1 MGKINNKV
9 SDPGLTNQ
17 LKKGTVITGDLSSKS
32 DARIDGVINGNVT
45 IEGRVVIGETGEIN
59 GDIKCN
65 ILEVSGKI
73 TGNLDIKE
81 RLTLKLSANFTGN
94 MKTEKLIIEPG
105 AIFNGSCKMGELNGG
120 TFSEKKQ
127 RKTYF

>member
-32 DARIDGVINGNVT
+32 DARIDGIINGNVT

-65 ILEVSGKI
+65 ILEVAGKI

-94 MKTEKLIIEPG
+94 MKTKKLIIEPG
-105 AIFNGSCKMGELNGG
+105 AIFNGSCKMGASNGG
-120 TFSEKKQ
+120 TFSEKK
-127 RKTYF
+127 